1 MKKISEQYELVET
14 YEATIAEVFPELIKY
29 FKEKYNYETN

>member
-1 MKKISEQYELVET
+1 MKKIKEEMCLVET

-29 FKEKYNYETN
+29 LNDKYGRT